1 MSGGPDPLYVRART
15 ALLDVVDALT
25 EQRDA
30 LVLVGA
36 QAIYLHTGRADFA
49 VAEYTTDADFC
60 VAPAVLTDAP
70 LLPGLLDARGFLPG
84 EHPGAW
90 LSPDGIPVDL
100 MVPEALAGPG
110 SRGARLGPHGKR
122 AARRAKG
129 LEGAIVDRKLM
140 TIPSL
145 DPGTERSVTMLVA
158 GPTALLVAKVHKIA
172 ERIVAD
178 RVSDKDALDV
188 LRLLQ
193 ATEIATLVA
202 GLARLADDELSKAVT
217 AEAVSQLV
225 RLFGHPEASGIGMA
239 VRAARPN
246 AEPAVIAAS
255 FTTLVSEL
263 LAATGRRRTATKLH
277 PDGQDAGR
285 TVMRRG
291 ERGARGREPSDGTI

>member
-15 ALLDVVDALT
+15 VLLDVAVALT

-36 QAIYLHTGRADFA
+36 QAIYLHTGHADFA

-60 VAPAVLTDAP
+60 VAPAALTDAP
-70 LLPGLLDARGFLPG
+70 LLPGLLEAQGFLPG

-110 SRGARLGPHGKR
+110 SRRGARLGPHGKR
-122 AARRAKG
+122 AARLAKG
-129 LEGAIVDRKLM
+129 LEGAIVDRKLT

-158 GPTALLVAKVHKIA
+158 GPAALLVAKAHKIV
-172 ERIVAD
+172 ERIGTD

-193 ATEIATLVA
+193 ATETATLVA
-202 GLARLADDELSKAVT
+202 GLAQLAEDELSRAVA
-217 AEAVSQLV
+217 AEAVSLLAP
-225 RLFGHPEASGIGMA
+225 LFGNPQAPGIGMA
-239 VRAARPN
+239 VRAARPS
-246 AEPAVIAAS
+246 ADADVVAAS
-255 FTTLVSEL
+255 FTALVADL
-263 LAATGRRRTATKLH
+263 LAAISRTGMAN
-277 PDGQDAGR
+277 QSVFAGSAHL
-285 TVMRRG
+285 T
-291 ERGARGREPSDGTI
+291 